1 MNLFLSSDP
10 RALHFVGVGGAGMS
24 ALALIALR
32 RGLSVSGSDED
43 IGGCGDLIDAGAT
56 ITQGR
61 VPALASAAR
70 AVIVSAAIPDEHPEV
85 LAARSRGLAVVPRKH
100 ALAQLIGNARSVAV
114 AGTHGKTTT
123 TVMTT
128 EAVRAAGF
136 AVTGIAGGRV
146 DAWGGNAL
154 IGGDDLFVVE
164 ADEYDKAFLTLHPT
178 VAVVNNVEADHLE
191 CYGSL
196 DALEEAF
203 VTFAGRAQRVLVGND
218 SEGADRVA
226 ARLGPERVWR
236 FGPSARDLNVEAIET
251 DPSGSRATI
260 TFPSGSSASI
270 ALAIPGMH
278 NLRNATAALG
288 AVAALGGD
296 LEAAAAAL
304 ASFGGVGRRF
314 ERLGE
319 VAGIAL
325 VDDYAHHP
333 TEVRA
338 TLAAARQAFPG
349 RRLVAVFQPHLYS
362 RTAQHGDALGDAL
375 ASADLVV
382 VTDVYP
388 AREAPIPGVTGERVA
403 NAARDRGIQTVYE
416 PARDALGE
424 RVASLLRAGDVVL
437 TLGAGDITRLGP
449 ELQDRLGSHR

>member
-1 MNLFLSSDP
+1 
-10 RALHFVGVGGAGMS
+10 
-24 ALALIALR
+24 
-32 RGLSVSGSDED
+32 
-43 IGGCGDLIDAGAT
+43 
-56 ITQGR
+56 
-61 VPALASAAR
+61 
-70 AVIVSAAIPDEHPEV
+70 
-85 LAARSRGLAVVPRKH
+85 
-100 ALAQLIGNARSVAV
+100 
-114 AGTHGKTTT
+114 
-123 TVMTT
+123 
-128 EAVRAAGF
+128 
-136 AVTGIAGGRV
+136 
-146 DAWGGNAL
+146 
-154 IGGDDLFVVE
+154 
-164 ADEYDKAFLTLHPT
+164 
-178 VAVVNNVEADHLE
+178 
-191 CYGSL
+191 
-196 DALEEAF
+196 
-203 VTFAGRAQRVLVGND
+203 VLVGND

-260 TFPSGSSASI
+260 TFPSGHTASI
-270 ALAIPGMH
+270 ALVIPGMH

-296 LEAAAAAL
+296 LEAAATAL
-304 ASFGGVGRRF
+304 ASFRGVGRRF

-416 PARDALGE
+416 PVRDALGE